1 MASNESV
8 LLSDSP
14 EPSADF
20 AIVEIFKKTAE
31 GRKRLEEA
39 DQRIER
45 VDKRR
50 KVEKEFKEKEKTS
63 PEEPMSEEAKEFLN
77 KWAAPEEP
85 DTKKGRKQQQQ

>member
-1 MASNESV
+1 MQQALGDLASNESV

-20 AIVEIFKKTAE
+20 AIVEKKTAE

-39 DQRIER
+39 DQKIER

-77 KWAAPEEP
+77 KWATPEEP
-85 DTKKGRKQQQQ
+85 DAK

>member
-20 AIVEIFKKTAE
+20 AIVEKKTAE

-39 DQRIER
+39 YQRIER

-63 PEEPMSEEAKEFLN
+63 PEEPMSEEAKEGRDAFKDKRKPNFN
-77 KWAAPEEP
+77 KFKRYP
-85 DTKKGRKQQQQ
+85 

>member
-14 EPSADF
+14 EPSADL
-20 AIVEIFKKTAE
+20 AIVETFKKTAE

-50 KVEKEFKEKEKTS
+50 KVEKEFKEKEQIS
-63 PEEPMSEEAKEFLN
+63 PEKTNERRGKRVFKYMGDA
-77 KWAAPEEP
+77 
-85 DTKKGRKQQQQ
+85 